1 MSLIHAMRI
10 KNAKLKQRIVALV
23 EEIAVDRDH

>member
-10 KNAKLKQRIVALV
+10 KNAKLKQRIVELV

>member
-10 KNAKLKQRIVALV
+10 KNAKLKQRIVELL
-23 EEIAVDRDH
+23 EEIAVRDH